1 MWTSGSD
8 MGVSAGYYDGRVSTR
23 REVTISLEGK
33 ALRIYGPG
41 MDASYPLDSIRV
53 TAGVGAIRRSIR
65 LPNGGMC
72 EVCNSAFLAEI
83 ERQQGKGRFTSLLH
97 CWERSIPLASAA
109 VVLTVAVVVIFM
121 RFGVPALARH
131 VAFVL
136 PVSAEASLGRES
148 LATLD
153 RFMFKPSRVGLERQR
168 ELQALFRGMSASMPG
183 GSGYRLVFRA
193 SPPLGANALALP
205 SGIVVMT
212 DAMVS
217 LAKNNEELSA
227 VLAHELGHVRE
238 RHLLRHVL
246 QNSVAT
252 LLMATITGDIVSVT
266 SLSATLPTA
275 LIDAK
280 FSRDFER
287 EADDAACTYLRQKGI
302 PLRRYTDI
310 LSRLQ
315 TELDKK
321 TKESVKGEE
330 TFRNY
335 LSTHPATDERI
346 RRILAPR

>member
-1 MWTSGSD
+1 MEA
-8 MGVSAGYYDGRVSTR
+8 SAGYYDGRISTR
-23 REVTISLEGK
+23 REVTLYLEGK
-33 ALRIYGPG
+33 TLRIVGPG
-41 MDASYPLDSIRV
+41 MDASYPIGSLRV
-53 TAGVGAIRRSIR
+53 TAGVGAIRRSLR
-65 LPNGGMC
+65 LAGGGMC
-72 EVCNSAFLAEI
+72 EVADGAFLAEI
-83 ERQQGKGRFTSLLH
+83 ERRQGKGRLATLLH
-97 CWERSIPLASAA
+97 RWERSIPLAAAA
-109 VVLTVAVVVIFM
+109 VVLTVAVVVLFM

-131 VAFVL
+131 AAFLL

-148 LATLD
+148 LDTLD
-153 RFMFKPSRVGLERQR
+153 RFLFKPSRVGAERQR
-168 ELQALFRGMSASMPG
+168 GLQALFRGMTASMPG
-183 GSGYRLVFRA
+183 GDGFRLVFRA

-212 DAMVS
+212 DAMVA
-217 LAKNNEELSA
+217 LAKNDEELAA

-287 EADDAACTYLRQKGI
+287 EADDAACAYLRQRGI
-302 PLRRYTDI
+302 AVSHYVAI

-315 TELDKK
+315 TELEKK
-321 TKESVKGEE
+321 TKESGKGDD

-335 LSTHPATDERI
+335 LSSHPATEERI
-346 RRILAPR
+346 RRILAGK

>member
-1 MWTSGSD
+1 
-8 MGVSAGYYDGRVSTR
+8 MGVPAGYYDGRVSTR
-23 REVTISLEGK
+23 RQVTLSLEGK
-33 ALRIYGPG
+33 ALRIVGSG
-41 MDASYPLDSIRV
+41 VDASYPVDSLGI
-53 TAGVGAIRRSIR
+53 TAGVGAIRRAIR
-65 LPNGGMC
+65 LANGGMC
-72 EVCNSAFLAEI
+72 EVSNSAFLAEI
-83 ERQQGKGRFTSLLH
+83 ERLQGKGRFTTLLH
-97 CWERSIPLASAA
+97 RWERSIPLAAAA
-109 VVLTVAVVVIFM
+109 VVLTVAVVVLFM

-131 VAFVL
+131 AAFLL

-153 RFMFKPSRVGLERQR
+153 RFLFKPSRVGVERQR
-168 ELQALFRGMSASMPG
+168 ELQAIFRGMTASIPG
-183 GSGYRLVFRA
+183 GSGYRLLFRA
-193 SPPLGANALALP
+193 CPTLGANALALP

-217 LAKNNEELSA
+217 LAKNDDELAA

-287 EADDAACTYLRQKGI
+287 EADDAACAYLRQKGI
-302 PLRRYTDI
+302 PVSHYVAI

-315 TELDKK
+315 RELEKK
-321 TKESVKGEE
+321 SSATAKGEDP
-330 TFRNY
+330 FRNY
-335 LSTHPATDERI
+335 LSTHPATGERI
-346 RRILAPR
+346 MRILASSKIQRER

>member
-1 MWTSGSD
+1 
-8 MGVSAGYYDGRVSTR
+8 MGASAGYYDGRVSKR

-33 ALRIYGPG
+33 ALRIVGSG
-41 MDASYPLDSIRV
+41 VDASYPVDSLRV
-53 TAGVGAIRRSIR
+53 SAGVGAIRRSIR
-65 LPNGGMC
+65 LPGGGMC
-72 EVCNSAFLAEI
+72 DVSDGAILADI
-83 ERQQGKGRFTSLLH
+83 ERLQGKGRLAALLH
-97 CWERSIPLASAA
+97 RWERSIPLAAAA
-109 VVLTVAVVVIFM
+109 VLLTVAVVVLFM

-131 VAFVL
+131 AAFLL

-153 RFMFKPSRVGLERQR
+153 RFLFKPSRVGPDKQR
-168 ELQALFRGMSASMPG
+168 ELQALFRGMTAPMPG
-183 GSGYRLVFRA
+183 GSGYRLLFRS
-193 SPPLGANALALP
+193 SPTLGANALALP

-212 DAMVS
+212 DAMVA
-217 LAKNNEELSA
+217 LAKNDQELAA
-227 VLAHELGHVRE
+227 VIAHELGHVRE

-287 EADDAACTYLRQKGI
+287 EADDDACAYLRQKGI
-302 PLRRYTDI
+302 PVSHYVAI

-315 TELDKK
+315 GELEKK
-321 TKESVKGEE
+321 SGATAKGEDP
-330 TFRNY
+330 FRNY
-335 LSTHPATDERI
+335 LSTHPATAERVK
-346 RRILAPR
+346 RILAGK

>member
-1 MWTSGSD
+1 
-8 MGVSAGYYDGRVSTR
+8 MGVPAGYYDGRVSTR
-23 REVTISLEGK
+23 REVTLSLEGET
-33 ALRIYGPG
+33 LRIEGPG
-41 MDASYPLDSIRV
+41 MDANYPLDSIRV

-65 LPNGGMC
+65 LANGGMC
-72 EVCNSAFLAEI
+72 DVANSAFLAEV
-83 ERQQGKGRFTSLLH
+83 ERQQGKGRFPTLLH
-97 CWERSIPLASAA
+97 RWERSIPLAAAA
-109 VVLTVAVVVIFM
+109 VVLTVAVVALFM

-153 RFMFKPSRVGLERQR
+153 RFLFKPSRVGPERQR
-168 ELQALFRGMSASMPG
+168 ELQTLFRGMTAPLPG
-183 GSGYRLVFRA
+183 GSGYRLVFRS

-217 LAKNNEELSA
+217 LAKNDQELAA
-227 VLAHELGHVRE
+227 VIAHELGHVRE

-246 QNSVAT
+246 QNSVTT

-287 EADDAACTYLRQKGI
+287 EADDAACAYLRQNGI
-302 PLRRYTDI
+302 PASHYVAI

-315 TELDKK
+315 GELDKK
-321 TKESVKGEE
+321 TKGSVKGEE
-330 TFRNY
+330 PFRNY
-335 LSTHPATDERI
+335 LSSHPATDERI
-346 RRILAPR
+346 RRILAGK